1 MTKIRQNS
9 LHAWILA
16 ARPKTLSGA
25 AIPVIIGSALAYSDG
40 KIIWIPV
47 IICLL
52 FAFMMQIA
60 ANFMNDLS
68 DFSKG
73 SDTKERIGPKRA
85 CAQGWISTRA
95 MKTGIIITIISSCI
109 TGCSLLFYGG
119 PELILI
125 GIICVIFA
133 LLYTTISYHGWGDIL
148 VLVFFGFVPVGGTY
162 YVLSGGYTVDVA
174 IASLICGLLID
185 TLLVLNNY
193 RDRDTDAN
201 DGKKT
206 IIVRLGE
213 NFGKYFYLF
222 LGLTA
227 TLLCLWFIT
236 KRYWFAS
243 FLPFIYLIPHFITWK
258 KMVTI
263 NKGRKL
269 NVILGKTSLNIVLM
283 GLLFVIGIIL
293 G

>member
-1 MTKIRQNS
+1 MTEIRLNS

-16 ARPKTLSGA
+16 SRPKTLSGA
-25 AIPVIIGSALAYSDG
+25 AIPVIIGSALAYSDQ
-40 KIIWIPV
+40 KFTWLPA

-52 FAFMMQIA
+52 FAFLMQIA

-73 SDTKERIGPKRA
+73 SDTEERIGPKRA
-85 CAQGWISTRA
+85 CAQGWISPKA
-95 MKTGIIITIISSCI
+95 MKTGIIITIIISCL

-125 GIICVIFA
+125 GIVCVIFA
-133 LLYTTISYHGWGDIL
+133 LLYTTLSYHGWGDIL
-148 VLVFFGFVPVGGTY
+148 VLTFFGFVPVGGTY
-162 YVLSGGYTVDVA
+162 YVLSNGYSVDVA
-174 IASLICGLLID
+174 VASLICGLLID

-193 RDRDTDAN
+193 RDRFTDYK
-201 DGKKT
+201 DGKRT
-206 IIVRLGE
+206 IIVRFGE

-222 LGLTA
+222 LGLFA
-227 TLLCLWFIT
+227 TLLCLWFINE
-236 KRYWFAS
+236 RYWFAS
-243 FLPFIYLIPHFITWK
+243 FLPFIYIIPHFLTWK

-263 NKGRKL
+263 NKGKEL
-269 NVILGKTSLNIVLM
+269 NIILGKTSRNIIIM
-283 GLLFVIGIIL
+283 GLLFSAGIIL

>member
-1 MTKIRQNS
+1 MTEIRLNS
-9 LHAWILA
+9 FHAWILA
-16 ARPKTLSGA
+16 SRPKTLSGA
-25 AIPVIIGSALAYSDG
+25 AIPVIIGSALAYSDQ
-40 KIIWIPV
+40 KFTLLPA

-52 FAFMMQIA
+52 FAFLMQIA

-73 SDTKERIGPKRA
+73 SDTEERIGPKRA
-85 CAQGWISTRA
+85 CAQGWITPKA
-95 MKTGIIITIISSCI
+95 MKKGIIITIVVSCL

-125 GIICVIFA
+125 GILCVIFA
-133 LLYTTISYHGWGDIL
+133 LLYTTLSYHGWGDLL
-148 VLVFFGFVPVGGTY
+148 VLIFFGFVPVGGTY
-162 YVLSGGYTVDVA
+162 YVMSGEYTFDVA

-193 RDRDTDAN
+193 RDRFTDFK

-222 LGLTA
+222 LGLFA
-227 TLLCLWFIT
+227 TILCMWFINE
-236 KRYWFAS
+236 KYWFAS
-243 FLPFIYLIPHFITWK
+243 FLPFIYIIPHFLTWK
-258 KMVTI
+258 EMVTI
-263 NKGRKL
+263 NKGKEL
-269 NVILGKTSLNIVLM
+269 NIILGKTSRNIIIM
-283 GLLFVIGIIL
+283 GLLFSLGIIL

>member
-1 MTKIRQNS
+1 MIKIRQNS
-9 LHAWILA
+9 LHAWVLA

-40 KIIWIPV
+40 KLIWLPA

-73 SDTKERIGPKRA
+73 SDTEERIGPKRA
-85 CAQGWISTRA
+85 CAQGWISPKA
-95 MKTGIIITIISSCI
+95 MKTGIIITIIISCL

-125 GIICVIFA
+125 GIVCVIFA
-133 LLYTTISYHGWGDIL
+133 LLYTTLSYHGWGDML

-162 YVLSGGYTVDVA
+162 YVMSGEYTVDVA

-193 RDRDTDAN
+193 RDRFTDSK
-201 DGKKT
+201 DGKMT

-222 LGLTA
+222 LGSFA
-227 TLLCLWFIT
+227 TLLCLCFINE
-236 KRYWFAS
+236 RYWFAS
-243 FLPFIYLIPHFITWK
+243 FLPFIYIIPHFLTWK
-258 KMVTI
+258 EMVTI
-263 NKGRKL
+263 NKGREL
-269 NVILGKTSLNIVLM
+269 NVILGKTSRNIVLM
-283 GLLFVIGIIL
+283 GLLLAIGLIL